1 MLELNKQDMIDLLYG
16 CTVLGTGGGGKI
28 EHGFEIMKEDF
39 ELGRTLKV
47 ADLEELPEDGY
58 ITIPYGCG
66 APAAIG
72 APLPAELDRLPQ
84 VESSAVMA
92 FHALEEEI
100 GHKFAAVSS
109 SEMGGMNTA
118 EALHIA
124 CLLDIPLA
132 DGDPAGRAVPELSH
146 STFYIKGLKS
156 APMAVVTKFGE
167 VMIFREMLDDFR
179 IETLVRS
186 IATVSGDDI
195 SVSDHPM
202 TIAQYKNAIIPGAIT
217 YALKIGRLLR
227 SAKEAGKTGKE
238 IAALVAEEM
247 DGAVLFNGIVKDMPW
262 ELRDGFQFGDI
273 YLDGQ
278 EAYEGREYRINFKNE
293 NIASY
298 LDGKLDVTVPDLI
311 CMIDQ
316 NGDPMTTPD
325 FEVGDEM
332 NVIVLP
338 APEIW
343 TCETGLEIFGPR
355 HFGIDADYRP
365 FSEREL

>member
-1 MLELNKQDMIDLLYG
+1 MLELKKDDIIDLLYG
-16 CTVLGTGGGGKI
+16 CTLLGTGGGGKL
-28 EHGFEIMKEDF
+28 EHGLNIMKEDF
-39 ELGRTLKV
+39 ASGKTLKV
-47 ADLEELPEDGY
+47 ASLDELPEDGY

-72 APLPAELDRLPQ
+72 APLPPDLACLPQ

-92 FHALEEEI
+92 FHALEKEI

-124 CLLDIPLA
+124 CMLDIPLA

-146 STFYIKGLKS
+146 STFYIKGLPS
-156 APMAVVTKFGE
+156 TPMAVVTKFGE

-202 TIAQYKNAIIPGAIT
+202 TIAQYKNAIISGAIT
-217 YALKIGRLLR
+217 YALGIGRLLR
-227 SAKEAGKTGKE
+227 TARESGRSGKE
-238 IAALVAEEM
+238 TAALIAAEYEGEM
-247 DGAVLFNGIVKDMPW
+247 LFSGTVKDMPW

-273 YLDGQ
+273 YL
-278 EAYEGREYRINFKNE
+278 EGSGTYKNHTYQIKFKNE

-298 LDGKLDVTVPDLI
+298 LDGHTDVTVPDLI
-311 CMIDQ
+311 CMIDADG
-316 NGDPMTTPD
+316 NPMTTPD
-325 FEVGDEM
+325 FEIGDEM
-332 NVIVLP
+332 NVLVLP

-343 TCETGLEIFGPR
+343 KCEKGLEVFGPG
-355 HFGIDADYRP
+355 HFGIDAEYIP
-365 FSEREL
+365 FQQRK